1 MPSPFPG
8 MDPYLEHPDFWQETH
23 NRLIVAIA
31 DTIMPQIR
39 PKYEVAIDKRIY
51 EVTDPND
58 SNGDSL
64 LVGIPD
70 VAIKR
75 QPNSPNIPSSSVATL
90 TVTLPTTVKVPAPVK
105 VTQTYLEVREMT
117 TKQVVTAIEILS
129 PVNKRSGEGRITYLK
144 KRQSILGSLTNL
156 VEIDLLR
163 KWESMPILNNS
174 IESDYR
180 ILVSP
185 SNRRPFA
192 ELYAFNLRDSLPI
205 FPLPLREEDVEPI
218 VNLPEIFA
226 GIYDRA
232 GYDYRIDYDR
242 EPVPSLSEE
251 EQVWASQLLQERE
264 VGHQQ
269 LTVDIG

>member
-23 NRLIVAIA
+23 HWLISAIA
-31 DTIMPQIR
+31 ASLVPQIR

-51 EVTDPND
+51 EITDPND
-58 SNGDSL
+58 SNSDSL

-75 QPNSPNIPSSSVATL
+75 QSNNPSIPTGSVAT
-90 TVTLPTTVKVPAPVK
+90 VSITLPTTVKVPAPEK
-105 VTQTYLEVREMT
+105 IKQTYLEVREMA
-117 TKQVVTAIEILS
+117 TKQVVTAVEILS

-144 KRQSILGSLTNL
+144 KRQTILGSLTNL

-174 IESDYR
+174 IQSDYR
-180 ILVSP
+180 ILVS
-185 SNRRPFA
+185 SSERRPFA

-218 VNLPEIFA
+218 VNLPELFA
-226 GIYDRA
+226 GVYDRA

-251 EQVWASQLLQERE
+251 DRVWATQILQEKELR
-264 VGHQQ
+264 
-269 LTVDIG
+269 DN

>member
-39 PKYEVAIDKRIY
+39 PKYEIAIKQRIY
-51 EVTDPND
+51 KND
-58 SNGDSL
+58 TNDYNGNSI

-70 VAIKR
+70 VAIKH
-75 QPNSPNIPSSSVATL
+75 QSNTPDVPTHSVATL
-90 TVTLPTTVKVPAPVK
+90 AVTVPTIVKVPTTEK
-105 VTQTYLEVREMT
+105 IKQTYLEVREMT

-156 VEIDLLR
+156 VEIDVLR

-174 IESDYR
+174 IQSDYR

-192 ELYAFNLRDSLPI
+192 DLYAFNLRDSLPI

-218 VNLPEIFA
+218 VNLPELFA

-232 GYDYRIDYDR
+232 GYDYRIDYNR

-251 EQVWASQLLQERE
+251 DRVWATQVLPEKELR
-264 VGHQQ
+264 
-269 LTVDIG
+269 DN

>member
-23 NRLIVAIA
+23 HWLISAIA
-31 DTIMPQIR
+31 ASLVPQIR

-51 EVTDPND
+51 EITDPHD
-58 SNGDSL
+58 SNSDSL

-75 QPNSPNIPSSSVATL
+75 QSNNPNIPTGSVATL
-90 TVTLPTTVKVPAPVK
+90 TITLPTTVKVPAPEK
-105 VTQTYLEVREMT
+105 IKQTYLEVREMA

-232 GYDYRIDYDR
+232 GYDYRIDYNQ
-242 EPVPSLSEE
+242 EPVPSLSQEDR
-251 EQVWASQLLQERE
+251 VWATQLLQEKE
-264 VGHQQ
+264 
-269 LTVDIG
+269 LLDN

>member
-23 NRLIVAIA
+23 HWLISAIA
-31 DTIMPQIR
+31 ASLVPQIR

-51 EVTDPND
+51 EITDPND
-58 SNGDSL
+58 SNSDSL

-75 QPNSPNIPSSSVATL
+75 QSNNPNIPTGSVAT
-90 TVTLPTTVKVPAPVK
+90 VSITLPTTVKVPAPEK
-105 VTQTYLEVREMT
+105 IKQSYLEVREMA

-174 IESDYR
+174 IQSDYR

-218 VNLPEIFA
+218 VNLPEIFG

-232 GYDYRIDYDR
+232 GYDYRIDYNR

-251 EQVWASQLLQERE
+251 DRVWATQILQEKELR
-264 VGHQQ
+264 
-269 LTVDIG
+269 DN

>member
-31 DTIMPQIR
+31 DSIMPQIR
-39 PKYEVAIDKRIY
+39 PKYEIAIDKRIY
-51 EVTDPND
+51 EITDPND

-75 QPNSPNIPSSSVATL
+75 QSNSPDLPTRSVATL
-90 TVTLPTTVKVPAPVK
+90 TIALPTTVKVPIPEK
-105 VTQTYLEVREMT
+105 IKQTYLEVREMA

-163 KWESMPILNNS
+163 SWEPMPVLNSS
-174 IESDYR
+174 IQSDYR
-180 ILVSP
+180 VLVSR
-185 SNRRPFA
+185 SDRRPFA
-192 ELYAFNLRDSLPI
+192 ELYGFNLRDSLPI
-205 FPLPLREEDVEPI
+205 FPVPLREEDVEPI
-218 VNLPEIFA
+218 VNLPELFA

-242 EPVPSLSEE
+242 EPVPSLLEE
-251 EQVWASQLLQERE
+251 NWVWAQELLQETGLR
-264 VGHQQ
+264 
-269 LTVDIG
+269 DN

>member
-23 NRLIVAIA
+23 HWLISAIA
-31 DTIMPQIR
+31 ASLVPQIR
-39 PKYEVAIDKRIY
+39 PKYEIAIDKRIY
-51 EVTDPND
+51 EITDPND

-75 QPNSPNIPSSSVATL
+75 QPNTPNVPTRSVATL
-90 TVTLPTTVKVPAPVK
+90 AVTVPTTVKVPTSEK
-105 VTQTYLEVREMT
+105 IKQTYLEVREMA
-117 TKQVVTAIEILS
+117 TKQVVTAIEIIS

-144 KRQSILGSLTNL
+144 KRQSILGSLTHL

-163 KWESMPILNNS
+163 SWEPMPILNS
-174 IESDYR
+174 AIQSDYR
-180 ILVSP
+180 VLVSR

-192 ELYAFNLRDSLPI
+192 ELYAFNLCDCLPV

-218 VNLPEIFA
+218 VNLPELFA
-226 GIYDRA
+226 SIYDRA

-242 EPVPSLSEE
+242 DPVPSLSEE
-251 EQVWASQLLQERE
+251 NLVWAKELLQAME
-264 VGHQQ
+264 VR
-269 LTVDIG
+269 DN

>member
-23 NRLIVAIA
+23 HWLISAIA
-31 DTIMPQIR
+31 ASLVPQIR

-51 EVTDPND
+51 EITDPND
-58 SNGDSL
+58 SNSDSL

-75 QPNSPNIPSSSVATL
+75 QSNNPNIPTGSVAT
-90 TVTLPTTVKVPAPVK
+90 VSITLPTTVKVPAPEK
-105 VTQTYLEVREMT
+105 IKQTYLEVREMA

-144 KRQSILGSLTNL
+144 KRQTILGSLTHL

-163 KWESMPILNNS
+163 QWESMPILNNS
-174 IESDYR
+174 IQSDYR

-185 SNRRPFA
+185 SDRRPFA

-218 VNLPEIFA
+218 VNLPELFA
-226 GIYDRA
+226 GVYDRA
-232 GYDYRIDYDR
+232 GYDYRIDYNR

-251 EQVWASQLLQERE
+251 DRVWATQILQEKELR
-264 VGHQQ
+264 
-269 LTVDIG
+269 DN

>member
-8 MDPYLEHPDFWQETH
+8 MDPYLEHPDFWQETY

-31 DTIMPQIR
+31 DSIMPQIR

-75 QPNSPNIPSSSVATL
+75 QPNSPSISSSSVATL
-90 TVTLPTTVKVPAPVK
+90 TITLPTTVKVPAPVK
-105 VTQTYLEVREMT
+105 ITQTYLEVREMT

-180 ILVSP
+180 ILISP
-185 SNRRPFA
+185 RNRRPFA

-205 FPLPLREEDVEPI
+205 FPLPLREEDVAPI
-218 VNLPEIFA
+218 VNLPELFTD
-226 GIYDRA
+226 IYDRA
-232 GYDYRIDYDR
+232 GYDYRIDYDG

-251 EQVWASQLLQERE
+251 ERVWASQLLQEKELRDK
-264 VGHQQ
+264 QS
-269 LTVDIG
+269 TVET

>member
-8 MDPYLEHPDFWQETH
+8 MDPYLEHPDFWQETRH
-23 NRLIVAIA
+23 WLISAIA
-31 DTIMPQIR
+31 DSIMPQIR
-39 PKYEVAIDKRIY
+39 PKYEIGIKQHIYKNDTNNYNHNSISLNIPKVVIERQSNTIDVSTRSVAIGMF
-51 EVTDPND
+51 T
-58 SNGDSL
+58 
-64 LVGIPD
+64 IPT
-70 VAIKR
+70 I
-75 QPNSPNIPSSSVATL
+75 
-90 TVTLPTTVKVPAPVK
+90 VKVPTTEK
-105 VTQTYLEVREMT
+105 IKQTYLEVREMT

-163 KWESMPILNNS
+163 KWESMPIVDNY

-180 ILVSP
+180 ILVS
-185 SNRRPFA
+185 SRNRRPFA
-192 ELYAFNLRDSLPI
+192 ELYAFNLRDSFPI

-226 GIYDRA
+226 SIYDRA
-232 GYDYRIDYDR
+232 GYDYRIDYNR

-251 EQVWASQLLQERE
+251 DRVWATELLVEK
-264 VGHQQ
+264 
-269 LTVDIG
+269 

>member
-23 NRLIVAIA
+23 HWLIIAIA
-31 DTIMPQIR
+31 DSIMPQIR
-39 PKYEVAIDKRIY
+39 PKYEIGIKQHIY
-51 EVTDPND
+51 KNDTNNYNHNSISLSIPN
-58 SNGDSL
+58 
-64 LVGIPD
+64 

-75 QPNSPNIPSSSVATL
+75 QSNTINAPTRSVAIGML
-90 TVTLPTTVKVPAPVK
+90 TVPTIVKVPTTEK
-105 VTQTYLEVREMT
+105 ITQTYLEVREMA

-144 KRQSILGSLTNL
+144 KRQSILGGLTNL

-185 SNRRPFA
+185 RNRRPFA
-192 ELYAFNLRDSLPI
+192 ELYAFNLRDSFPI

-218 VNLPEIFA
+218 VNLPELFTD
-226 GIYDRA
+226 IYDRA

-251 EQVWASQLLQERE
+251 DRVWATELLVEK
-264 VGHQQ
+264 
-269 LTVDIG
+269 

>member
-8 MDPYLEHPDFWQETH
+8 MDPYLEHPDFWPETH
-23 NRLIVAIA
+23 HWLISLIA
-31 DTIMPQIR
+31 ESLVPQIR
-39 PKYEVAIDKRIY
+39 PKYEIAIEQRIY
-51 EVTDPND
+51 KIND
-58 SNGDSL
+58 SNDNNGDSL

-75 QPNSPNIPSSSVATL
+75 QSNTPDVPTRSVAIATL
-90 TVTLPTTVKVPAPVK
+90 TVPTTVKVPAPEK
-105 VTQTYLEVREMT
+105 IKQTYLEVREMAT
-117 TKQVVTAIEILS
+117 RQVVTAIEILS

-144 KRQSILGSLTNL
+144 KRQNILGSLTHL

-163 KWESMPILNNS
+163 KWESMPILNSS
-174 IESDYR
+174 IQSDYR
-180 ILVSP
+180 VLVSR
-185 SNRRPFA
+185 SDRRPFA

-218 VNLPEIFA
+218 VNLPELFA

-242 EPVPSLSEE
+242 EPIPSLP
-251 EQVWASQLLQERE
+251 EQDLVWANELLQEKGLR
-264 VGHQQ
+264 
-269 LTVDIG
+269 DN